1 MEKLSALAAVAALCV
16 CAPAQAQ
23 TRVWLSGYV
32 DMSIKHLR
40 SSGPGST
47 TRMSSGGLN
56 NSRFN
61 LSGVEE
67 LGDGNKAIF
76 TIEPTFSA
84 NNGQQAAQFRQS
96 FVGLKGAWGELTL
109 GRQFTP
115 SYWIAGYADPTW
127 AAEFS
132 MVNNMQFFY
141 APYRT
146 DGAVQYKT
154 PAFHG
159 LSGRFMMSNG
169 EGDSSKAGRFIST
182 ALEYREGPLF
192 LGLAS
197 EQQHTKDIFG
207 PTRVHSSRDN
217 YLSAVYRIG
226 AVEPTFIFHS
236 YNGYYAYPPYIAFN
250 ARGWDV
256 QLGARWKID
265 GRNRLYASVVRR
277 HDDENKRLSSATG
290 FVVGFIHGLS
300 KRTDLY
306 ASVARVQHDRAAP
319 VPYPVTFQNY
329 PNAGQNPT
337 GYQIG
342 IRHAF

>member
-16 CAPAQAQ
+16 CSRLAQ

-207 PTRVHSSRDN
+207 PTRCTPPETITCPRSIASAPWNPRSSSIPITVTTHIRPI
-217 YLSAVYRIG
+217 SRST
-226 AVEPTFIFHS
+226 P
-236 YNGYYAYPPYIAFN
+236 
-250 ARGWDV
+250 GWDV

>member
-1 MEKLSALAAVAALCV
+1 M
-16 CAPAQAQ
+16 
-23 TRVWLSGYV
+23 
-32 DMSIKHLR
+32 
-40 SSGPGST
+40 
-47 TRMSSGGLN
+47 
-56 NSRFN
+56 
-61 LSGVEE
+61 
-67 LGDGNKAIF
+67 
-76 TIEPTFSA
+76 
-84 NNGQQAAQFRQS
+84 
-96 FVGLKGAWGELTL
+96 TL

-250 ARGWDV
+250 ARVGT
-256 QLGARWKID
+256 
-265 GRNRLYASVVRR
+265 Y
-277 HDDENKRLSSATG
+277 SSAR
-290 FVVGFIHGLS
+290 VGKSMAATASTPAWSAVTTTKTSACPAPPASSWALS
-300 KRTDLY
+300 TACPSAPTCTP
-306 ASVARVQHDRAAP
+306 ASPVYSTTAP
-319 VPYPVTFQNY
+319 RPCRIP
-329 PNAGQNPT
+329 
-337 GYQIG
+337 
-342 IRHAF
+342 

>member
-1 MEKLSALAAVAALCV
+1 M
-16 CAPAQAQ
+16 
-23 TRVWLSGYV
+23 
-32 DMSIKHLR
+32 
-40 SSGPGST
+40 
-47 TRMSSGGLN
+47 
-56 NSRFN
+56 
-61 LSGVEE
+61 
-67 LGDGNKAIF
+67 
-76 TIEPTFSA
+76 
-84 NNGQQAAQFRQS
+84 
-96 FVGLKGAWGELTL
+96 
-109 GRQFTP
+109 
-115 SYWIAGYADPTW
+115 
-127 AAEFS
+127 
-132 MVNNMQFFY
+132 
-141 APYRT
+141 
-146 DGAVQYKT
+146 
-154 PAFHG
+154 
-159 LSGRFMMSNG
+159 
-169 EGDSSKAGRFIST
+169 
-182 ALEYREGPLF
+182 
-192 LGLAS
+192 
-197 EQQHTKDIFG
+197 
-207 PTRVHSSRDN
+207 HSSRDN